1 MPISVAADFELSAGR
16 HGNKAVSG
24 RINDALCANCH
35 QSRRR
40 GKHNACNTFVLF
52 QNVNDGRLQKE
63 LYAVFVNQILQNGFG
78 FFCIDRNLPA
88 IPRDRRY
95 ALRMRLCKQRNNLV
109 IHRSG
114 CNRAKN
120 RIDVSGGH
128 HAAQNAKAFYQNGF
142 CALPSCGYGGA
153 YACWTAANDKDVAG
167 LLGVYRFFIDHVF
180 ILHPIW
186 NVPILLQNNMSS
198 KLRSYRSFLTLI
210 YAVQHWHA
218 ESAAAEP
225 CEIPEAC
232 PVLPFVSTKDLPR
245 LRPSVPCEYLRL
257 SKPGLRNRPELSLRK
272 Q

>member
-1 MPISVAADFELSAGR
+1 M
-16 HGNKAVSG
+16 
-24 RINDALCANCH
+24 
-35 QSRRR
+35 
-40 GKHNACNTFVLF
+40 
-52 QNVNDGRLQKE
+52 
-63 LYAVFVNQILQNGFG
+63 NQILQNGFG
-78 FFCIDRNLPA
+78 FFRIDRNLSA
-88 IPRDRRY
+88 ISRDRRY

-142 CALPSCGYGGA
+142 YALPSCRHGGA
-153 YACWTAANDKDVAG
+153 YACRSTANDKDVAG

-180 ILHPIW
+180 ILHSIW

-225 CEIPEAC
+225 CEIPKAF
-232 PVLPFVSTKDLPR
+232 PALPFVSAKGLPQS
-245 LRPSVPCEYLRL
+245 RPSVPYEYLQS
-257 SKPGLRNRPELSLRK
+257 SKPGLRSRPEQSLRK